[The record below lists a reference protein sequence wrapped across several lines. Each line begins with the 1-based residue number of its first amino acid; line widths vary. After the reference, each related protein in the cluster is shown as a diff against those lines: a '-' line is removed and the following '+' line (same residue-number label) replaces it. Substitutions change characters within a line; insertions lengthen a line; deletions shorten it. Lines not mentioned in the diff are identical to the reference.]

1 MSQNYIPIDYV
12 VNDYI
17 MSIDDDDYGATPS
30 DYMVRQYALRG
41 IREFGFDISHN
52 IKTEILDVNL
62 NLGTVEL
69 PCDYVDMVKLG
80 QLGPADQFT
89 FKKAG
94 FVSVLGIDQAQLGDG
109 FTGVSS
115 GNGS

>member
-69 PCDYVDMVKLG
+69 PC
-80 QLGPADQFT
+80 
-89 FKKAG
+89 AG
-94 FVSVLGIDQAQLGDG
+94 S
-109 FTGVSS
+109 
-115 GNGS
+115 